1 MNDAIKTQI
10 SAFVDGEL
18 PDNESEML
26 LRRLSQ
32 DLELRQQAAEYFAI
46 GRAMKGHR
54 DVKGIATLRERI
66 AAQIGDTEFSETSV
80 RAEPAG
86 SRYTRPLAGA
96 AIAATVALAA
106 IVGLQQV
113 SGVAD
118 IADAPEAA
126 IIAESAAD
134 ATYTVPVQADEQL
147 LQYRLLHN
155 ASTGNI
161 NARLVTLQL
170 REGGITEPGLENPAN
185 DGSSTDDEEAQ
196 DQQTQ

>member
-96 AIAATVALAA
+96 AIAATVALA
-106 IVGLQQV
+106 
-113 SGVAD
+113 
-118 IADAPEAA
+118 
-126 IIAESAAD
+126 D

>member
-106 IVGLQQV
+106 IRMQPTRYPCRPMNNCF
-113 SGVAD
+113 S
-118 IADAPEAA
+118 IACCIMHRP
-126 IIAESAAD
+126 
-134 ATYTVPVQADEQL
+134 ATSMRD
-147 LQYRLLHN
+147 
-155 ASTGNI
+155 S
-161 NARLVTLQL
+161 
-170 REGGITEPGLENPAN
+170 
-185 DGSSTDDEEAQ
+185 
-196 DQQTQ
+196 